1 MASIFNTLGIGY
13 SGLNAAQ
20 VAINT
25 TGHNISNA
33 ETEGYTRQR
42 VVTEAAPPI
51 SNLTPGAVGNGTQ
64 VQQIARIFDQFVFSN
79 YSASSSEK
87 ESSDFTKSTLQ
98 QLSTYFPEIDNV
110 GIKSDLHAYYNL
122 WQSLADNP
130 DNNAVKVAL
139 AQQTQTLTQHIQST
153 KDQVVSLQ
161 NQMNDELKVNIDEV
175 NKIAKQIASINVAIN
190 NTEAGGINNAND
202 LRDKRNTLE
211 LSLSKLVGAKVN
223 VGTIQS
229 NMGVDPNIATKSGS
243 YNISISG
250 FNIVDG
256 ATFHPIGIDNTK
268 NASGMYDL
276 YYERQDGVKIPFAQE
291 INGGKVGAILDLRG
305 SSLNASDGVPTNGV
319 LQNVRDQLD
328 MFANGLIENTNNLYA
343 KSATDLMQS
352 NSVKIDP
359 SGAVVNSGLNVKKG
373 SFDVVLYDI
382 NGNETARRTINIDD
396 LTTLTSGTNSIKDQI
411 ETNKDDNK
419 DNNANNDIDDFLS
432 VTYDAYPPGGA
443 LSFNLKNSS
452 LKAQGYTFAIED
464 KLDSNNSFG
473 SGTNFAGAF
482 GMHKFFDG
490 TNAGDISLSH
500 NLQTDPTQISAHA
513 APISGNSQIAL
524 DMVQSQFEKMQFKQT
539 NGNITYNDT
548 VYSMFDT
555 IATGVGTKTN
565 SAVLANDTITARYNA
580 VQQEYNSVT
589 KVSIDEEM
597 SNLIRY
603 QTSYGAAAKVITTV
617 DQMMNTL
624 LGIKQ

>member
-20 VAINT
+20 LGIDT

-33 ETEGYTRQR
+33 NTDGYTRQR

-51 SNLTPGAVGNGTQ
+51 SNVTPGAVGNGTQ
-64 VQQIARIFDQFVFSN
+64 VQQIARIFDQFVFNN
-79 YSASSSEK
+79 YSSTSADK
-87 ESSDFTKSTLQ
+87 EASDFTKSTLQ
-98 QLSTYFPEIDNV
+98 QLSTFFPEIDNV
-110 GIKSDLHAYYNL
+110 GIKSDMHAYYDL
-122 WQSLADNP
+122 WQSLSDNP

-153 KDQVVSLQ
+153 KSQVTDLQ
-161 NQMNDELKVNIDEV
+161 NQLNDQLKINIDEV
-175 NKIAKQIASINVAIN
+175 NKIAKEIASINLAIN
-190 NTEAGGINNAND
+190 NAESGGINNAND

-211 LSLSKLVGAKVN
+211 LSLSKLVGATVFN
-223 VGTIQS
+223 GTVQS
-229 NMGVDPNIATKSGS
+229 NTAVDSNIATASGS

-250 FNIVDG
+250 FNLVDG
-256 ATFHPIGIDNTK
+256 TSYHPIGIDNTD

-291 INGGKVGAILDLRG
+291 IQGGKVGAILDLRG
-305 SSLNASDGVPTNGV
+305 STLNTTDGVPTDGV
-319 LQNVRDQLD
+319 LQNVKDQLD
-328 MFANGLIENTNNLYA
+328 SFAAGLIENTNNVYA
-343 KSATDLMQS
+343 KSSDTVMQS
-352 NSVKIDP
+352 NPVYLDP
-359 SGAVVNSGLNVKKG
+359 SGTLVSSGLNVKKG

-382 NGNETARRTINIDD
+382 NGNETARRTITIDD
-396 LTTLTSGTNSIKDQI
+396 LTTLTSGTDSIKDQI
-411 ETNKDDNK
+411 ETNKDDNG

-432 VTYDAYPPGGA
+432 VNYDTYPPGGS
-443 LSFNLKNSS
+443 LSINLKNSDLVS
-452 LKAQGYTFAIED
+452 QGYTFAIQD
-464 KLDSNNSFG
+464 NLDSSNSFG

-490 TNAGDISLSH
+490 TNASDIGLAYDLKS
-500 NLQTDPTQISAHA
+500 DPTKISAHA
-513 APISGNSQIAL
+513 APISGNNDVSL
-524 DMVQSQFEKMQFKQT
+524 DMVQSQFEKIDFTQT
-539 NGNITYNDT
+539 NSDVTYNDT
-548 VYSMFDT
+548 VYGMFDT
-555 IATGVGTKTN
+555 IATGVGTQTN
-565 SAVLANDTITARYNA
+565 AAVLANDTITAKYNA
-580 VQQEYNSVT
+580 VQQEYNSVSQ
-589 KVSIDEEM
+589 VNIDEEM